1 MNGDNPVMSKRT
13 VSKGVIS
20 VGTWSLVKIV
30 MSALATPVLARILGA
45 EGYGQYAY
53 YLAVMMLASPIAN
66 LGTSQSITKFVAQQ
80 PDDRALHSKIVLLAG
95 RTNLLATIAICG
107 LLPAILMVGP
117 PTKQSPASIA
127 IVVVASI
134 ALEQVWFFGKG
145 ILYGLRRE
153 ELATLPATLSAI
165 ISPILGIVL
174 AMMGWGLFGVM
185 AGMLVAN
192 LVSALL
198 TITYVNRFVDWS
210 VSDGKMVASGNI
222 FWFGVHSMLFT
233 ALAMALYKMNIILVR
248 TLASDADAGIYA
260 AAMQWT
266 EFTWLIPIAI
276 EGVMLQTT
284 SHLWAEQRIS
294 EIAGLLARLL
304 RYTALATGFL
314 LLFVF
319 VFADHILLLYFG
331 PRFVDA
337 SLPLRIL
344 VPGVFSFSLA
354 RVVWP
359 VIQARGSVQQLV
371 GIIGAAFVIN
381 LLLSL
386 LFIPR
391 WHATGAAIATTISYG
406 GVVFMYAWQL
416 RTHGIRTFRGFPGG
430 RLLVLIAISIVPVV
444 PIALYLASSLLSV
457 SAGII
462 ILTTF
467 YFGGALRLRLIST
480 HETEKIIESFPS
492 LIRTIV
498 ARPFHIL
505 RPVLVRMEG
514 NLHMEASG

>member
-13 VSKGVIS
+13 VSKGVVS
-20 VGTWSLVKIV
+20 VGTWTLVKIV
-30 MSALATPVLARILGA
+30 VSALATPVLARILGA
-45 EGYGQYAY
+45 EGYGEYAY
-53 YLAVMMLASPIAN
+53 YVAVMMLAAPIAN

-80 PDDRALHSKIVLLAG
+80 PDDRVLHSKIALLAG
-95 RTNLLATIAICG
+95 RTNLLATTTVCG
-107 LLPAILMVGP
+107 LLFAFLLIGSEP
-117 PTKQSPASIA
+117 KQSPLTIA
-127 IVVVASI
+127 IIVVVSI
-134 ALEQVWFFGKG
+134 ALEQIWYLGKG

-153 ELATLPATLSAI
+153 ELATLPAILSAV
-165 ISPILGIVL
+165 ISPILGIIL
-174 AMMGWGLFGVM
+174 AIMGWGVFGVM

-233 ALAMALYKMNIILVR
+233 ALAMALYKMNIILAR

-260 AAMQWT
+260 AAVQWT

-331 PRFVDA
+331 PQFVDA
-337 SLPLRIL
+337 STSLRIL
-344 VPGVFSFSLA
+344 IPGVFSFSLA
-354 RVVWP
+354 KVVWP
-359 VIQARGSVQQLV
+359 VIQARGSVLRLV
-371 GIIGAAFVIN
+371 TIIGVACVVN
-381 LLLSL
+381 LSLSL
-386 LFIPR
+386 LFIPK
-391 WHATGAAIATTISYG
+391 WQATGAAIATSISYG
-406 GVVFMYAWQL
+406 GVVFFYAWL
-416 RTHGIRTFRGFPGG
+416 VRCHGIQAFRNFRGG
-430 RLLVLIAISIVPVV
+430 RLLLLCATTIALLV
-444 PIALYLASSLLSV
+444 PIAVFIHSALVSVTVGVLLAIGIYG
-457 SAGII
+457 AGT
-462 ILTTF
+462 LW
-467 YFGGALRLRLIST
+467 LRLTNVHELAQIAESLPHPLRNASVQVLNVLHPALLRL
-480 HETEKIIESFPS
+480 E
-492 LIRTIV
+492 V
-498 ARPFHIL
+498 G
-505 RPVLVRMEG
+505 LVKKR
-514 NLHMEASG
+514 SV